1 MKYTDP
7 SGHDKK
13 SNECGPDGIYCDNS
27 ISFEEKYGIT
37 FDGKWDDNDK
47 VPLMSA
53 VKAVASKFGAVTGM
67 NFAFVWAQVYGNIT
81 FSMGCSESDCGK
93 VGGMTINSH
102 HITFSD
108 LDSGYLRAR
117 NNVVHELGHA
127 FDAGYAKNQPSDMLG
142 TTQTRNGKFPNRADF
157 PADPNPSWI
166 GPNSG
171 FASGQNQFTW
181 QMSYSNAGSTSEE
194 FADQFLGWTF
204 NTWDSSPTGKF
215 EGQMRSDWM
224 NEYMVGWLP

>member
-1 MKYTDP
+1 LKYTDP

-27 ISFEEKYGIT
+27 ISFEEKYGIS
-37 FDGKWDDNDK
+37 FSGEWGSNDK
-47 VPLMSA
+47 VAVMSA
-53 VKAVASKFGAVTGM
+53 VIAVAAKMGAVSGM
-67 NFAFVWAQVYGNIT
+67 NAAFVWGQVFGNID
-81 FSMGCSESDCGK
+81 FSMGCSVSDCGS
-93 VGGMTINSH
+93 VGGMTLDSH
-102 HITFSD
+102 HITFSA

-127 FDAGYAKNQPSDMLG
+127 FDASFANQPSNLLG
-142 TTQTRNGKFPNRADF
+142 ITQTSNSKYPNRADF
-157 PADPNPSWI
+157 PPVHSPSWI
-166 GPNSG
+166 GPKSG

-204 NTWDSSPTGKF
+204 NTWDTSPGQNN
-215 EGQMRSDWM
+215 GQMRSDWM
-224 NEYMVGWLP
+224 NKYMVGWLP